1 MKIGRVFVAAALAFI
16 AFGANA
22 QTVQQQVSAEKGK
35 GIQAAQLAE
44 LEATIQA
51 INLETREVVLRTADG
66 KEATVVAGPEVK
78 RLADLKVGDK
88 VSIQYYESLTLKLDK
103 VTGAS
108 PSSATASTE
117 QRAEPTE
124 LPGGIKTTT
133 TLITAKITAVDTAAS
148 TVTLIGPKGR
158 SLTLDVDPEILTRVK
173 VGDLVSAEYTEALAV
188 SVARIEKK

>member
-1 MKIGRVFVAAALAFI
+1 MKIGRIIVAAALALT
-16 AFGANA
+16 AFAASA
-22 QTVQQQVSAEKGK
+22 QTVQQKVSAEKGK

-51 INLETREVVLRTADG
+51 INLETREVVLKTADG

-103 VTGAS
+103 VATS
-108 PSSATASTE
+108 TSTSTASAE

-124 LPGGIKTTT
+124 LPGGMKTTT
-133 TLITAKITAVDTAAS
+133 TIVTAKITAVDAAAS
-148 TVTLIGPKGR
+148 TVTLVGPKGR
-158 SLTLDVDPEILTRVK
+158 SVTLDVDPEILTRVK

-188 SVARIEKK
+188 SVSRVEKK

>member
-1 MKIGRVFVAAALAFI
+1 MKITGVFVAAALALT
-16 AFGANA
+16 AFAANA

-51 INLETREVVLRTADG
+51 INLETREVVLKTADG

-88 VSIQYYESLTLKLDK
+88 VSIQYYESLTLKLAK
-103 VTGAS
+103 VEGGS
-108 PSSATASTE
+108 PSSSSASAE

-133 TLITAKITAVDTAAS
+133 TLVTAKITAVDTAAS
-148 TVTLIGPKGR
+148 TVTLVGPKGR
-158 SLTLDVDPEILTRVK
+158 SITLDVDPELLTRVK
-173 VGDLVSAEYTEALAV
+173 VGDLVAAEYTEALAV
-188 SVARIEKK
+188 SVARIQK